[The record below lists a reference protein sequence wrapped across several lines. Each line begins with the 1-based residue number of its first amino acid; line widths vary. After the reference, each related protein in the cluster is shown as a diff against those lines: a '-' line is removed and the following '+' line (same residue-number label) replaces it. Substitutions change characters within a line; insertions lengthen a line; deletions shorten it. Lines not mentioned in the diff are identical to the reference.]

1 MPQPSTAHTK
11 ETHDIVPSAGSL
23 PGSRRP
29 LQPREPAMKGR
40 LPRLLGTFPDA
51 MVIVD
56 AQGRIRQANPRAA
69 SLFGFGERQ
78 LAGMLIQDL
87 FPDQPV
93 PSSGGW
99 SRRRNQAD
107 CWLDLVANRG
117 DSRRFRAAV
126 TVMPIDTK
134 DDAAAV
140 ITIRDLT
147 EAQETQ
153 FILERGLE
161 MLSAVISSR

>member
-1 MPQPSTAHTK
+1 
-11 ETHDIVPSAGSL
+11 VGS
-23 PGSRRP
+23 
-29 LQPREPAMKGR
+29 
-40 LPRLLGTFPDA
+40 
-51 MVIVD
+51 
-56 AQGRIRQANPRAA
+56 
-69 SLFGFGERQ
+69 
-78 LAGMLIQDL
+78 
-87 FPDQPV
+87 
-93 PSSGGW
+93 
-99 SRRRNQAD
+99 
-107 CWLDLVANRG
+107 RG

-126 TVMPIDTK
+126 TVMPIDMK